1 MKELEHLGWCH
12 LFGSG
17 WGPLQSFDLNG
28 TARILLHSPGYS
40 PPAGAAM
47 LQTGNLGVRLCP
59 SPRAQHEERR
69 KMSLQAMAL
78 RFGRSGVWD
87 PQHGDSLAPLLLESR
102 DPRCILPKSCLCWGY
117 VSLTEKFVWLLF
129 ASETSPVLCSCV
141 LGSGFYLFRQWLH
154 MRGECREDNEAAD
167 FGFRLCKA
175 WNWLWGPG
183 SWKWHW

>member
-1 MKELEHLGWCH
+1 M
-12 LFGSG
+12 
-17 WGPLQSFDLNG
+17 PLIWLRVRTTPKLWPQWYCQDSLALPWVFSTCWSCSASD
-28 TARILLHSPGYS
+28 RQPGCEAV
-40 PPAGAAM
+40 PF
-47 LQTGNLGVRLCP
+47 TH
-59 SPRAQHEERR
+59 AQHEERR

-78 RFGRSGVWD
+78 CFGRSGVWD